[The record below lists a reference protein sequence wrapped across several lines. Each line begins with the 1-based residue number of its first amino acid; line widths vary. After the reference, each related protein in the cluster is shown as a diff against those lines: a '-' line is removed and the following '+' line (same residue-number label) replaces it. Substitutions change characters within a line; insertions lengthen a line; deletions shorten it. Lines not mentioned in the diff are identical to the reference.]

1 LTYPAIEQI
10 QCHGFFREVISL
22 ITMHYKYLRGRT
34 RGLKVFKKEILVP
47 VRLQS
52 GIRSSH
58 SRKKEFLNS
67 FQPD

>member
-1 LTYPAIEQI
+1 
-10 QCHGFFREVISL
+10 
-22 ITMHYKYLRGRT
+22 MHYKSLRGRT